1 MLRARYADLEV
12 TPESLS
18 MVRTELGLDRGSWGV
33 FGDWVAGL
41 LRGDAGNSW
50 ISNRPVLPGM
60 LDALAV
66 SMTLMG
72 FALIVAL
79 VVSCSLALPALLAGL
94 RGRASRGSGAGA
106 VALTARGAGPD
117 EPVADNKTK
126 ANKALNRRIE
136 FKLLSGK

>member
-1 MLRARYADLEV
+1 MNSSGRAARGRWRDSPLTGAIIVTASRILAVAAVVLLLGMLPWLTNRSAEYTVLRARYADLEV

-18 MVRTELGLDRGSWGV
+18 MVRTELGLDRGPWGV

-79 VVSCSLALPALLAGL
+79 VVSIS
-94 RGRASRGSGAGA
+94 
-106 VALTARGAGPD
+106 
-117 EPVADNKTK
+117 
-126 ANKALNRRIE
+126 
-136 FKLLSGK
+136 